1 MKLKLFWN
9 AIIHY
14 KNLGVLLISLGIGLA
29 AAEFVEFP
37 RNLMKFSH
45 VYAAIAAAVLYFAL
59 VLRSFTDKKFQERF
73 LHKEKEKEIKKMD
86 KTCLKMAQETKKY
99 TNAAYYKKTQFAA

>member
-37 RNLMKFSH
+37 RNLWNFPMFMLQLQLLCSIC
-45 VYAAIAAAVLYFAL
+45 AGF
-59 VLRSFTDKKFQERF
+59 
-73 LHKEKEKEIKKMD
+73 
-86 KTCLKMAQETKKY
+86 
-99 TNAAYYKKTQFAA
+99 

>member
-1 MKLKLFWN
+1 
-9 AIIHY
+9 
-14 KNLGVLLISLGIGLA
+14 LISLGIGLA

-37 RNLMKFSH
+37 AEFMKFSH

-73 LHKEKEKEIKKMD
+73 CIKKR
-86 KTCLKMAQETKKY
+86 KRNKKDGQ
-99 TNAAYYKKTQFAA
+99 NVS

>member
-37 RNLMKFSH
+37 AEFMKFSH
-45 VYAAIAAAVLYFAL
+45 VLCCNCSCCALFCAGFEKLYG
-59 VLRSFTDKKFQERF
+59 
-73 LHKEKEKEIKKMD
+73 
-86 KTCLKMAQETKKY
+86 
-99 TNAAYYKKTQFAA
+99 